1 LIGKTKTFYADCTTI
16 NSSSGFEK
24 VGFKIHQ
31 KFIYEEMKNDK
42 GEIIFPKY
50 KEFLKENDF
59 PDTFN
64 ILRTVVLEVK

>member
-1 LIGKTKTFYADCTTI
+1 
-16 NSSSGFEK
+16 
-24 VGFKIHQ
+24 
-31 KFIYEEMKNDK
+31 MKNGK

-50 KEFLKENDF
+50 KEYLKENDF